1 VGRGGTIRV
10 TQLEF
15 YAYWMQIRPRR
26 FSRVLHAGNYLSLAF
41 CCGHC

>member
-15 YAYWMQIRPRR
+15 YAYWMQIRPRK
-26 FSRVLHAGNYLSLAF
+26 FSRVLHAGIYL
-41 CCGHC
+41 